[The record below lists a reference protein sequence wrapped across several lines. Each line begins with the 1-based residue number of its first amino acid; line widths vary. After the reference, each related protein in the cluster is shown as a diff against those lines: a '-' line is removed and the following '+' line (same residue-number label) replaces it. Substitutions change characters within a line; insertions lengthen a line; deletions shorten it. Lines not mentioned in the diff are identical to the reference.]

1 MFRLSVL
8 NESFLPEK
16 IIIIIIIIKQQNK
29 TTKLKTKQNKKQK
42 NKKNKNKKPQQG
54 LYSIYL
60 PMPQTEHVSATGSKR
75 IKLNLCTRI
84 KSIQNSLKIY
94 SSNSSFIFMLKVCL
108 ESTYFTETKIF

>member
-1 MFRLSVL
+1 
-8 NESFLPEK
+8 
-16 IIIIIIIIKQQNK
+16 
-29 TTKLKTKQNKKQK
+29 
-42 NKKNKNKKPQQG
+42 
-54 LYSIYL
+54 
-60 PMPQTEHVSATGSKR
+60 MPQTEHVSATGSKR